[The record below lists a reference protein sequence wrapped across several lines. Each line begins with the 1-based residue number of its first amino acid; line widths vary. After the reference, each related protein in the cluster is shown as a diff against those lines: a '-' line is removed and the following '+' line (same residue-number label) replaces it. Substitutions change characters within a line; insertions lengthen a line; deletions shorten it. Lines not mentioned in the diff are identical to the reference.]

1 MKRSIPFFILAIVF
15 TSLSSCKKC
24 GTCYITVD
32 GVEEPD
38 TRKTEMCDDA
48 YETLQESGQE
58 IDAWELVYP
67 DSDIEYVCE
76 DS

>member
-1 MKRSIPFFILAIVF
+1 
-15 TSLSSCKKC
+15 
-24 GTCYITVD
+24 
-32 GVEEPD
+32 
-38 TRKTEMCDDA
+38 MCDDA
-48 YETLQESGQE
+48 YETLQESGQPE